1 MWVNALV
8 TEVAGT
14 SSTEAISRRASG
26 RLDSRSAMARQAA
39 AMDLDLLP
47 QRKLETLLTWWK
59 RAIARGARPV
69 ALNDAAREAMKSAMA
84 TLDTFGKNQK
94 AIRRDDALRVS
105 RL

>member
-8 TEVAGT
+8 TEVAGM

-39 AMDLDLLP
+39 ATDLDLLP

-59 RAIARGARPV
+59 RAITGGAVPV
-69 ALNDAAREAMKSAMA
+69 ALNEAAREAMNSAMP
-84 TLDTFGKNQK
+84 TLGTFSKDQKKNQE
-94 AIRRDDALRVS
+94 R
-105 RL
+105 